1 MPKGNSQQKSTPD
14 ARIRHQQVEAE
25 RRGAGGIAWGKDRP
39 EGPEGSWRELTWD
52 SKQKQTYRLRKQT

>member
-1 MPKGNSQQKSTPD
+1 MLKGNSQQKSTPD

-39 EGPEGSWRELTWD
+39 EGPEGSWRELT
-52 SKQKQTYRLRKQT
+52 